1 MLHYLNQHL
10 ATLPKASGE
19 RAIIEN
25 VSRRGFLKGSAA
37 GVGLVVAMQVVPTG
51 SAEAF
56 ETYDHGGHA
65 MANGVIMDPHL
76 FVSIDP
82 DGTVTIVTIRSEMGT
97 GARTSL
103 PMVIADEMEAD
114 WTRVKLLQAPGDEPK
129 YGNQDTDGSRS
140 MRHHIQVCRQM
151 GASVRHMLRQAAAD
165 QWGVDVAEVQAVNH
179 EVIHE
184 GSGNRAGYGDI
195 GQAAMSLEAPD

>member
-10 ATLPKASGE
+10 APLPQAWAE
-19 RAIIEN
+19 RAIIQN
-25 VSRRGFLKGSAA
+25 VSRRTFLKGTAA
-37 GVGLVVAMQVVPTG
+37 GSGLVVAMQLVPFNA
-51 SAEAF
+51 AEAF

-65 MANGVIMDPHL
+65 MPNGVVNDPHI

-114 WTRVKLLQAPGDEPK
+114 WSRVKIVQAEGDEPK

-140 MRHHIQVCRQM
+140 MRHHIQ
-151 GASVRHMLRQAAAD
+151 
-165 QWGVDVAEVQAVNH
+165 
-179 EVIHE
+179 
-184 GSGNRAGYGDI
+184 
-195 GQAAMSLEAPD
+195 P

>member
-10 ATLPKASGE
+10 APLPQSVAA
-19 RAIIEN
+19 RALIEN
-25 VSRRGFLKGSAA
+25 VSRRSFLKGTAA
-37 GVGLVVAMQVVPTG
+37 GGGLVVAMQLLPFNA
-51 SAEAF
+51 AEAF

-65 MANGVIMDPHL
+65 MSNGVVMNPHL
-76 FVSIDP
+76 FVSIEP
-82 DGTVTIVTIRSEMGT
+82 DGTVDIVTIRSEMGT

-114 WTRVKLLQAPGDEPK
+114 WSRVKLTQAPGDEPK

-151 GASVRHMLRQAAAD
+151 GASVRHMLR
-165 QWGVDVAEVQAVNH
+165 
-179 EVIHE
+179 
-184 GSGNRAGYGDI
+184 
-195 GQAAMSLEAPD
+195 